1 MPITTE
7 LLIGVG
13 LLGLNVFQLVF
24 WSRQTG
30 RLIDKLMSRNYAEY
44 KQVEHLAPSPNSQ
57 IQQALSPRGDDPV
70 LSELNGMLGGM

>member
-1 MPITTE
+1 MPITTDI
-7 LLIGVG
+7 LVVVG

-44 KQVEHLAPSPNSQ
+44 KQVEHLASSPNGQ
-57 IQQALSPRGDDPV
+57 TQQAMSLRGDDPV